1 MTRDRAGAS
10 AAGGLF
16 WWRRDVRPGVT
27 VAFTQVGAGNL
38 AFHVGSDD
46 EAVRRSRGQ
55 LAAAAGV
62 PAFRYMSQVHG
73 ARAVWA
79 DDAGAAP
86 TADALL
92 SRGEP
97 LAVMVADCVPV
108 ILAGTFTDGSPA
120 LAAVHAGRPGLAAGI
135 IPEAVGALRDAG
147 ASGLEAWLGPSI
159 CGRCYEVPE
168 SLRDEVAAIV
178 PGTAATT
185 SWGTPALDLPAGV
198 MKQLAAAGV
207 PVHTDAAAC
216 TFEQEALYSH
226 RRAPG
231 QGRFAGL
238 VWSHA

>member
-1 MTRDRAGAS
+1 MTRDEGGTP

-27 VAFTQVGAGNL
+27 VAFTRTDAGNL

-46 EAVRRSRGQ
+46 DAVRRSREG
-55 LAAAAGV
+55 LAAAVGV
-62 PAFRYMSQVHG
+62 GGFRFMSQVHG
-73 ARAVWA
+73 ADAVWA
-79 DDAGAAP
+79 DDGGAAP

-92 SRGEP
+92 SRGAP

-108 ILAGTFTDGSPA
+108 ILAGAFSDGTPA
-120 LAAVHAGRPGLAAGI
+120 FAAVHAGRPGLAAGVV
-135 IPEAVGALRDAG
+135 PQAVARLREAG
-147 ASGLEAWLGPSI
+147 AIGLEAWLGPSI

-168 SLRDEVAAIV
+168 ALRDEVDAVV

-185 SWGTPALDLPAGV
+185 AWGTPALDLPAGV
-198 MKQLAAAGV
+198 LRQLAAEDV
-207 PVHTDAAAC
+207 PAHTDAAAC
-216 TFEQEALYSH
+216 TFEEDALYSH